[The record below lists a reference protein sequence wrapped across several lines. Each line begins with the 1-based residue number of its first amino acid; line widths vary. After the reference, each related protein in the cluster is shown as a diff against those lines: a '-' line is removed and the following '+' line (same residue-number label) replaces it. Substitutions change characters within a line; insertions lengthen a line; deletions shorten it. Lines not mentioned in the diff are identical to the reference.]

1 MSKSNVK
8 IHSIKIASQNGAV
21 LAVALIILFLLSI
34 LGLAVMKTSS
44 LEEKMAANSLHHD
57 IVFQAAETASE
68 SAINDSKNMSNAFD
82 ANNNTI
88 DVTYSHEKLPHISAQ
103 SSVSFVGE
111 YLLPGDSVTQGAG
124 IAGLLFT
131 ATSVSNIDEAHTSS
145 TIIQGFS
152 RRVPSAE

>member
-1 MSKSNVK
+1 
-8 IHSIKIASQNGAV
+8 
-21 LAVALIILFLLSI
+21 
-34 LGLAVMKTSS
+34 MKTSS